1 MPVFYVLSLIIL
13 IVAWRKRPAHY
24 DGWRRHAGTI
34 ALVSATASL
43 LLLPLIALLN
53 HAIGPFRRG
62 PQNISPEERKRRRV
76 DAAKREADRKAEL
89 ALLDSMGRPQGYI
102 VGQQVEALIPPE
114 LKENRHA
121 IVNARRKIS
130 ESTGY
135 EYDTVAQY
143 HKE

>member
-53 HAIGPFRRG
+53 HAIGPFRPSALSNWFG
-62 PQNISPEERKRRRV
+62 CGLI
-76 DAAKREADRKAEL
+76 L
-89 ALLDSMGRPQGYI
+89 ALFGLSGFSGRAGERFAS
-102 VGQQVEALIPPE
+102 VSALISSVMW
-114 LKENRHA
+114 LGVLLGTA
-121 IVNARRKIS
+121 AW
-130 ESTGY
+130 
-135 EYDTVAQY
+135 
-143 HKE
+143 